1 MKLTTKYNI
10 GNYVYIIREDG
21 ILEKPMIRGIFVY
34 NRYKYQYW
42 ITGYNDRFFDEDYLF
57 QRKKDAI
64 AYKETI
70 FGKQD

>member
-34 NRYKYQYW
+34 NRYKYQY
-42 ITGYNDRFFDEDYLF
+42 
-57 QRKKDAI
+57 
-64 AYKETI
+64 
-70 FGKQD
+70 